1 MDQYRKHAW
10 MIFFTISAIIIV
22 ADQITKYVISNNIPF
37 NVSDQLVPGFLNLV
51 HVRNSGAAFGIFAH
65 NSSLFSRGALSA
77 VSFMALIITVW
88 IVTSQRLDRSSL
100 VGFSLFFGGAAG
112 NFIDR
117 LLFGEVI
124 DFIDVHLGDLHWPAF
139 NIADSAL
146 TIGAVIFCIRLIFTR
161 QVNS

>member
-1 MDQYRKHAW
+1 MDQYKKLAW
-10 MIFFTISAIIIV
+10 TTFVTISAIIIA
-22 ADQITKYVISNNIPF
+22 ADQITKYIIANSIPL
-37 NVSDQLVPGFLNLV
+37 NVSDPLIPGFLNLV

-65 NSSLFSRGALSA
+65 NSNLFSRGALAA
-77 VSFMALIITVW
+77 VSFIALIITVW

-146 TIGAVIFCIRLIFTR
+146 TVGAVIFCIRLIFTR
-161 QVNS
+161 QVTS